1 MIGSLFFR
9 NVSGVSARR
18 ERLRRAE
25 CNKAPSMYEMEGAL
39 CGLAAPDRPVA
50 RLPRRC
56 APPARAKHPRE
67 PPVSRPFPRPW
78 VAPGWCPFPTVNV
91 FLPSHAS
98 VAQEPT
104 AIHFEFF
111 LHPHVA
117 HRKRAVIRTLQRLS
131 TALYTNHPQV
141 TRESWRISSFGLS
154 RRPSVAD
161 VGMVPGAGAAAW
173 LRARSARS
181 ARRGRSGRRGPGD
194 RRGPGGVP
202 VPRAPPTAMSP
213 RFAMR
218 RVNTIALSRETTYHR
233 YMTTRQA
240 QKRDGHMNPLSRLE
254 AALIGG
260 VVAV

>member
-1 MIGSLFFR
+1 MAPEPACLRRGFGYLVRYDVDGAVSVPGPPAAGHIGADSGYEGAAALIGSLIFR
-9 NVSGVSARR
+9 NVSGVSARP

-67 PPVSRPFPRPW
+67 PPVSRLFPRPR

-91 FLPSHAS
+91 FLPACAS

-104 AIHFEFF
+104 GIHFEFF

-131 TALYTNHPQV
+131 TALCTNHPQV
-141 TRESWRISSFGLS
+141 TRGKLAHTIV
-154 RRPSVAD
+154 RPFQAITCCRP
-161 VGMVPGAGAAAW
+161 GPGAQWWGLPPGSGSGPAA
-173 LRARSARS
+173 
-181 ARRGRSGRRGPGD
+181 
-194 RRGPGGVP
+194 RRGPGGGGRPGGVP
-202 VPRAPPTAMSP
+202 VSRVPAIAMPRAPGL
-213 RFAMR
+213 AMR
-218 RVNTIALSRETTYHR
+218 R
-233 YMTTRQA
+233 
-240 QKRDGHMNPLSRLE
+240 
-254 AALIGG
+254 
-260 VVAV
+260 